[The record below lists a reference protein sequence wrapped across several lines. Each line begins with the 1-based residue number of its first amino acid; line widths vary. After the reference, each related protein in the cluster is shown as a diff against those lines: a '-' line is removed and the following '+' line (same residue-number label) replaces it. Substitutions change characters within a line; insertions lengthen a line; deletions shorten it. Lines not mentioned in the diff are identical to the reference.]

1 MRRGSNNGITM
12 TRGPIRVNRPIGG
25 PPVGHNIGGRSRPA
39 GDPDPPR
46 RRADPSDERIDYAD
60 SPGPRTAVPGPSSS
74 SGAPPR
80 PSVRTAVRT
89 ALPPS
94 LRARTDPGRRR
105 RPGRPDRPTAAGA
118 GTAGHRG
125 PTPSG
130 RRTTPPGLHTL
141 LTSDDLS
148 VDFTD
153 FPFGGATRRDVTYY
167 GAGCLA
173 DKVLAIELHSV
184 PAGSTAPLRRPCAPR
199 CDPIPDR
206 TDTPRS

>member
-25 PPVGHNIGGRSRPA
+25 PPVGHNIGGRPVPRGIPVRPGA
-39 GDPDPPR
+39 GRTHRMSASTPP
-46 RRADPSDERIDYAD
+46 A
-60 SPGPRTAVPGPSSS
+60 PGPRTAVPRPSSS

-94 LRARTDPGRRR
+94 PRARTDPGRRR

-118 GTAGHRG
+118 GTAGRRG

-153 FPFGGATRRDVTYY
+153 SPFGGATRRDVTYY